1 MVIFS
6 IVVGVATII
15 GAIATVLS
23 LIIGVKGKKK
33 K

>member
-1 MVIFS
+1 MIIFS
-6 IVVGVATII
+6 IAVGVATII

-23 LIIGVKGKKK
+23 LIVSVKDKKK